1 MGPYIVCVVTID
13 EIDKAASM
21 ARTILEQRLAA
32 CVNIVPQ
39 IRSIYTWKGEIHDE
53 HEVLMLIK
61 TRNELFDDLKEAVKN
76 LHPYEVPE
84 IIALNIEKGL
94 PDYLN
99 WIHETTKASI

>member
-1 MGPYIVCVVTID
+1 MGPYIVCIVTID

-21 ARTILEQRLAA
+21 ARAIVEQQLAA

-39 IRSIYTWKGEIHDE
+39 IRSIYTWKGAIHDE
-53 HEVLMLIK
+53 QEVLLVIK
-61 TRNELFDDLKEAVKN
+61 TRDELFEELKEAVKN

-94 PDYLN
+94 PDYLS
-99 WIHETTKASI
+99 WIHETTKSSI